1 MSNKPISIN
10 WSDGGNLKRVMFDAG
25 VGETHLWTATVTE
38 HPVEK
43 GVAITDHVRPGAFR
57 ISLDLWV
64 TNTPIDLPSGADDSF
79 TEGAQR
85 QTSRLD
91 LTPGAVPL
99 DGSARRGDPVGSAT
113 TYQWS
118 AQFDRVRKIYDA
130 LTNLILN
137 PPVSGITVL
146 TTLATYDSM
155 EIVNISVPRSAS
167 TGNNAMHFTL
177 DMQQIRIVES
187 QTVATP
193 APKVAQAHKGHKPTK
208 EETDK
213 PKAASM
219 AFNIEHGSVQ

>member
-85 QTSRLD
+85 TTSALA
-91 LTPGAVPL
+91 LGGNL
-99 DGSARRGDPVGSAT
+99 GSAT

-130 LTNLILN
+130 LTTLIGD